1 MDFFAI
7 AKKDQGSVGNQHS
20 KDVRLE
26 KTSAIGS
33 QHYLGL
39 FAQAIAYA
47 KIHPFHR
54 KGNSDRVLGQ
64 IPLLKKGNSDR
75 VLEKKFF
82 FLYKNK
88 NSCCNLFLL
97 GLN

>member
-1 MDFFAI
+1 LEGVATE
-7 AKKDQGSVGNQHS
+7 ARRGSVGNQHS

-26 KTSAIGS
+26 VALCFVS

-64 IPLLKKGNSDR
+64 IPLLKKGNSDQ
-75 VLEKKFF
+75 VLEKNFF

-88 NSCCNLFLL
+88 KSCCNLFLL